1 MGQPLA
7 EHHGAHTHRMAGVAI
22 VATRAQMGSVGVG
35 GPTAIV
41 TVTQPADGVPEPEAE
56 RWIQCIILSLHFSQ
70 SSLRAASS
78 ATK

>member
-41 TVTQPADGVPEPEAE
+41 TVPQPADGTRARGRAVDTMYHIVITLFSE
-56 RWIQCIILSLHFSQ
+56 LSQ
-70 SSLRAASS
+70 SGLICY
-78 ATK
+78 